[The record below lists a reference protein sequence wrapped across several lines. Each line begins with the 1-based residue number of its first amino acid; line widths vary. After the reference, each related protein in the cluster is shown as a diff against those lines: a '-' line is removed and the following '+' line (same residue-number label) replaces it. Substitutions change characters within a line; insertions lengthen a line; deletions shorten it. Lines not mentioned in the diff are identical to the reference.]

1 MICFHGAAK
10 YLLMNAKI
18 ANFNT
23 CNSKSTNNSMA
34 GVYVLITSEIGYENV
49 IIDELMA
56 IPQAVEASKVY
67 GSRYDI
73 IVKISADS
81 PEKLRKILSSI
92 RRVEKIKST
101 QTMLIVK
108 EYEDHV

>member
-1 MICFHGAAK
+1 MT
-10 YLLMNAKI
+10 AKI

-23 CNSKSTNNSMA
+23 CDTKSTYISMA

-67 GSRYDI
+67 GSR
-73 IVKISADS
+73 
-81 PEKLRKILSSI
+81 
-92 RRVEKIKST
+92 
-101 QTMLIVK
+101 
-108 EYEDHV
+108 

>member
-1 MICFHGAAK
+1 
-10 YLLMNAKI
+10 
-18 ANFNT
+18 
-23 CNSKSTNNSMA
+23 MA

-56 IPQAVEASKVY
+56 IPQTVEASKVY

-108 EYEDHV
+108 EYEDIMCSIQGPVEIWLVATSFFDGKRYR